1 MKQYRNKTTNE
12 IVKATELTRTFKVL
26 WVFVGEET
34 IYRFMGKAEFLEE
47 YEEING

>member
-12 IVKATELTRTFKVL
+12 IVKATELTKTFKIL
-26 WVFVGEET
+26 WTFGEGA
-34 IYRFMGKAEFLEE
+34 IYKFMSKAEFLEE